1 MTNKGRKILL
11 KIIIFVL
18 TIAIFFGGFFVGRC
32 TIDSDVRAV
41 KNIIEKYKK
50 YYYFEENNITE
61 IISDALLD
69 KYSTYY
75 SKEEYE
81 LILNSAKGYNEG
93 FGITLENDTN
103 KITQIIYNS
112 PCDLL
117 GIKAGG
123 ILQKVIIDGQEYTN
137 VLETLQNASVDTKVQ
152 LVIDYSGDIKNY
164 TLSKNAYKQTFV
176 RYFGNSGEY
185 GYISKNNGIEY
196 TKIDTASIINDEG
209 VGYIKYTSFSG
220 RGNNLEGSVGQ
231 FKNILNIFKEQNK
244 TKLILDLRDN
254 GGGYMDILQEISSM
268 VIPIKNNQTP
278 IIAVARDKYNNLTS
292 YGSKKTCFEDFNIK
306 QLVILANSNSASA
319 SEVLIGAILD
329 YSNLYVDCNVNLL
342 ISDENKGNTRTYGKG
357 IMQTTYTNL
366 DGSAVKLTTA
376 KLTLPLSGKCIHD
389 TGFTEQL
396 DNRIKVVS
404 ENEIIGVAINI

>member
-1 MTNKGRKILL
+1 MTSKGRKILL
-11 KIIIFVL
+11 KITIFLLIIITF
-18 TIAIFFGGFFVGRC
+18 IGGFFIGRC
-32 TIDSDVRAV
+32 TTDSDVRAV

-61 IISDALLD
+61 IISDALFD
-69 KYSTYY
+69 KYSKYY

-81 LILNSAKGYNEG
+81 LIMNSAKGYNEG
-93 FGITLENDTN
+93 FGISLENDTN

-117 GIKAGG
+117 GVKVGG

-137 VLETLQNASVDTKVQ
+137 VLETLQNASVNTSAQ
-152 LVIDYSGDIKNY
+152 LVIDYDGIIKNY
-164 TLSKNAYKQTFV
+164 TVTKKEYKQTFV
-176 RYFGNSGEY
+176 RYFDNSGEY
-185 GYISKNNGIEY
+185 GYISKSDGIEY
-196 TKIDTASIINDEG
+196 VKIDSSTIINAEN

-220 RGNNLEGSVGQ
+220 RGNDLEGSVGQ

-278 IIAVARDKYNNLTS
+278 IIAVARDKNQNVTS
-292 YGSKKTCFEDFNIK
+292 YSSKKTCFEDFNVSE
-306 QLVILANSNSASA
+306 LVILANSNSASA

-329 YSNLYVDCNVNLL
+329 YSNLYVDCNVKLL
-342 ISDENKGNTRTYGKG
+342 ISDENKGNVRTYGKG
-357 IMQTTYTNL
+357 IMQTTFTNL

-389 TGFTEQL
+389 TGFTEQF

-404 ENEIIGVAINI
+404 ENEIISTAINI